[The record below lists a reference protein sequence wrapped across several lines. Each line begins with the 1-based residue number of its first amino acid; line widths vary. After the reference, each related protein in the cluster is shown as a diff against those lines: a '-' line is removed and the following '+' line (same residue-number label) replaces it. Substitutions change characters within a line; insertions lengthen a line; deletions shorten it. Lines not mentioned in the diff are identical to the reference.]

1 MSLSVIDK
9 YVEKK
14 KKDILEYA
22 KILESLITLED
33 NKMWNN
39 RTEFSI
45 ECKEIIAIYADKYY
59 FLNNTHRDNPIEYLN
74 DNINNILQSII
85 EYCKTDTEK
94 QKMLNELKN
103 ETFLLSV
110 IICTSCYLD
119 IATNVIDGN
128 FSDTKNKFKY
138 LLSYL
143 KKTKILKVYASD
155 RIRINDLFDAIKK
168 NAKEDGKFFEYYE
181 SPDCTNEFI
190 VYTQNPLQYLV
201 KFKYN
206 VSGLTDYDESL
217 VSKVKKSYSSKFKE
231 ISFELL
237 SVYLLQ
243 ELISNREVATYLIAM
258 DEDLNKKSSLLKVF
272 DNKYLKDSIKVLVP
286 LDKETDYLDAL
297 NAIKSMGIKIIY
309 EYTDTKEVNENKFT
323 YDMEVIVPSEFLK
336 NNAQNEY
343 TWDKNGV
350 KFVIKNKED

>member
-33 NKMWNN
+33 NKMCNN
-39 RTEFSI
+39 RTEFSA

-128 FSDTKNKFKY
+128 FPDTKNKFKY

-206 VSGLTDYDESL
+206 VSISW
-217 VSKVKKSYSSKFKE
+217 SKISSIFVASNLINFKLGNFFSSCFCIALIITLSYISIPIKLIFGYLSAICIINWPFPMPISK
-231 ISFELL
+231 
-237 SVYLLQ
+237 
-243 ELISNREVATYLIAM
+243 
-258 DEDLNKKSSLLKVF
+258 
-272 DNKYLKDSIKVLVP
+272 
-286 LDKETDYLDAL
+286 
-297 NAIKSMGIKIIY
+297 
-309 EYTDTKEVNENKFT
+309 
-323 YDMEVIVPSEFLK
+323 
-336 NNAQNEY
+336 
-343 TWDKNGV
+343 
-350 KFVIKNKED
+350 